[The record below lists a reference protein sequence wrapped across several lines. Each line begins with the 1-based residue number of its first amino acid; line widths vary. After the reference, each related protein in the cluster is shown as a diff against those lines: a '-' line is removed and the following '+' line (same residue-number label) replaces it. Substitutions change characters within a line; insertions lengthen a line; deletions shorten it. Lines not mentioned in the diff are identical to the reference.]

1 VTAAYSEGLSP
12 RSWGLAGLVAA
23 ILTAGWSPGRFPSGR
38 ALATEGRRVAA
49 LTATTTAR
57 RLREVVDTVLLF
69 ASGPP
74 AAASGSNFLV

>member
-1 VTAAYSEGLSP
+1 MGWAA
-12 RSWGLAGLVAA
+12 
-23 ILTAGWSPGRFPSGR
+23 
-38 ALATEGRRVAA
+38 ATEGRRVAA
-49 LTATTTAR
+49 PTARTAAR